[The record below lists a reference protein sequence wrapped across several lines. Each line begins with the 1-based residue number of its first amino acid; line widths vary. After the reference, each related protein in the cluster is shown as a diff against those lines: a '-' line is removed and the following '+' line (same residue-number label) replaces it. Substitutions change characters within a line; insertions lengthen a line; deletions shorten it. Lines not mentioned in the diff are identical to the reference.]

1 MFERRRVLEL
11 FEKDKDSLLAKT
23 REGIERHRKGKFTL
37 RVSDE
42 KGSPLANTTVKVTQ
56 TTHAFRFGA
65 NLFMLDE
72 LETAEKNQAYKQ
84 SFAHLFNMA
93 TLPFYWD
100 ALEPDRGHPRFAA
113 DSPRVYRRPAPDL
126 CMEFCEKHGI
136 EPREHALAYE
146 QFFPKW
152 LYGADTDTTKAAL
165 EKRYAEIAA
174 RYADKIPTIE
184 VTNEMLW
191 EKGRTLFYDDADYVA
206 WCFKLAEK
214 YFPQNKL
221 AINDATDMAWGMR
234 PRTSSAYYSYIEAAL
249 LKGARIDAVGMQYH
263 MFYKRE
269 EEYEKTRP
277 YYDPE
282 NLYAHMD
289 LFARFG
295 KPLQVTEITIPS
307 YSWETEDEALQA
319 DILEYLYSIWFSHPA
334 VEQIVYWNLVDGYA
348 HVWDSEPA
356 VIAASQG
363 NMTLGEN
370 YYHGGLLR
378 FDLSKKPAYERLDEL
393 INRRWHTEETV
404 KTDAR
409 GEISLRGFYGDYELE
424 VMKEGKRL
432 TKKITLSETGE
443 KSFTLTL

>member
-11 FEKDKDSLLAKT
+11 FEKEKDALAKKT
-23 REGIERHRKGKFTL
+23 AEGIEKHRKGDFTL
-37 RVSDE
+37 CFTDRE
-42 KGSPLANTTVKVTQ
+42 GKPLSNVVVKISQ
-56 TTHAFRFGA
+56 KTHEFRFGA

-84 SFAHLFNMA
+84 CFASLFNMA

-100 ALEPDRGHPRFAA
+100 ALEPEKGQPRYSK
-113 DSPRVYRRPAPDL
+113 DSPRVYRRPSPDL
-126 CMEFCEKHGI
+126 CIEFCEKHGI

-152 LYGADTDTTKAAL
+152 LYGADVNTTKALL
-165 EKRYAEIAA
+165 EKRFAEISA

-191 EKGRTLFYDDADYVA
+191 EKGRTPFYDDADYVA
-206 WCFKLAEK
+206 WCFKTAEK
-214 YFPQNKL
+214 YFPHNQL
-221 AINDATDMAWGMR
+221 AINEATDMAWEMR
-234 PRTSSAYYSYIEAAL
+234 PRPSSAYYSYIEAAM
-249 LKGARIDAVGMQYH
+249 LKGARIDAIGMQYH
-263 MFYKRE
+263 MFNRRE
-269 EEYEKTRP
+269 AEYEKTRIC
-277 YYDPE
+277 YDPE

-307 YSWETEDEALQA
+307 YSWEQEDEVLQA

-348 HVWDSEPA
+348 HVWDPDPA

-363 NMTLGEN
+363 NMTQGEN

-393 INRRWHTEETV
+393 INCRWHTEKTV
-404 KTDAR
+404 CTDAR
-409 GEISLRGFYGDYELE
+409 GEVSFRGFYGTYTVKLCKDGKEYKKEL
-424 VMKEGKRL
+424 
-432 TKKITLSETGE
+432 TLSKNGSGE
-443 KSFTLTL
+443 IDFVL